1 MQMDYKAHLVTQCYS
16 QKHGFDYDKTF
27 SPFIRFKSF
36 RCMVAVAVQ
45 KHLQLNE
52 LDITAAF
59 LNGHLEEEVFMK
71 QPEGF
76 VEEGKEHLVCK
87 LKQSLYGL
95 KQSHRCWN
103 SVLDTHLKGM
113 GYD

>member
-1 MQMDYKAHLVTQCYS
+1 MEVICIIS
-16 QKHGFDYDKTF
+16 QSGCCCCPKLHQ
-27 SPFIRFKSF
+27 
-36 RCMVAVAVQ
+36 V
-45 KHLQLNE
+45 
-52 LDITAAF
+52 DITAAF

-76 VEEGKEHLVCK
+76 VEEGKEHLVCR

-103 SVLDTHLKGM
+103 SMLDTHLKDM
-113 GYD
+113 GYVQSTSDPCIYTSTEAELSIIGV